1 MANYNAIRYNVP
13 YSEAGS
19 LKLIKT
25 ITASSDATISFVDGA
40 SDVVLDNT
48 YKEYMFI
55 FNNIHPE
62 TNSQYFGFKGS
73 INTGSAYGV
82 ATTSTVTRAYHD
94 EANSATDLEYEGSAD
109 LAQGT
114 GQIPLSTSVGNGND
128 ESCSGFLH
136 LFDPSNTTF
145 VKQFFT
151 RTSGSWYLDYSFDIH
166 VSGYVNTTSA
176 INAVRFNMSSGN
188 IDSGVIKMYG
198 LSKS

>member
-82 ATTSTVTRAYHD
+82 ATTSTVTRLYHRED
-94 EANSATDLEYEGSAD
+94 GTGGALDYEGSAD
-109 LAQGT
+109 MAQGT
-114 GQIPLSTSVGNGND
+114 GQIPLSTSLGND
-128 ESCSGFLH
+128 NDQSCSGYLH
-136 LFDPSNTTF
+136 LFDPSSTTF
-145 VKQFFT
+145 VKHFIAAVQ
-151 RTSGSWYLDYSFDIH
+151 GYEGGAYSIVH
-166 VSGYVNTTSA
+166 YTGGYINTTSA
-176 INAVRFNMSSGN
+176 VDAIQFLFASGD
-188 IDSGVIKMYG
+188 IDAGDIQLFGVN
-198 LSKS
+198 

>member
-145 VKQFFT
+145 VKHFT
-151 RTSGSWYLDYSFDIH
+151 AGVQGYAGGAYSIVH
-166 VSGYVNTTSA
+166 YTGGYINTTSA
-176 INAVRFNMSSGN
+176 VDAIQFLFASGDIDAGN
-188 IDSGVIKMYG
+188 IQLFGVN
-198 LSKS
+198 

>member
-82 ATTSTVTRAYHD
+82 ATTSTVFRAYHD
-94 EANSATDLEYEGSAD
+94 EADSATDLEYEGSAD

-114 GQIPLSTSVGNGND
+114 GQIPVSTSVGNGND
-128 ESCSGFLH
+128 ESCSGYLH

-145 VKQFFT
+145 VKHFVAEVQ
-151 RTSGSWYLDYSFDIH
+151 GYQGGDYSIMH
-166 VSGYVNTTSA
+166 YTGGYINTTSA
-176 INAVRFNMSSGN
+176 VDAIQFSFASGD
-188 IDSGVIKMYG
+188 IDAGDIQLFGVN
-198 LSKS
+198 

>member
-62 TNSQYFGFKGS
+62 TNSKYFGFKGS

-145 VKQFFT
+145 VKHFT
-151 RTSGSWYLDYSFDIH
+151 AGVQGYAGGAYSIVH
-166 VSGYVNTTSA
+166 YTGGYINTTSA
-176 INAVRFNMSSGN
+176 VDAIQFLFASGD
-188 IDSGVIKMYG
+188 IDAGDIQLFGVN
-198 LSKS
+198 

>member
-82 ATTSTVTRAYHD
+82 ATTSAVTRAYAS
-94 EANSATDLEYEGSAD
+94 ESGSPTDLEYEGSAD

-114 GQIPLSTSVGNGND
+114 GQIPLSTSLGNGND

-145 VKQFFT
+145 VKHFT
-151 RTSGSWYLDYSFDIH
+151 ASVQGYEGGDYSIVH
-166 VSGYVNTTSA
+166 YTGGYINTTSA
-176 INAVRFNMSSGN
+176 VDAIQFSFASGD
-188 IDSGVIKMYG
+188 IDAGDIQLFGV
-198 LSKS
+198 S

>member
-62 TNSQYFGFKGS
+62 TNSKYFGFKGS

-82 ATTSTVTRAYHD
+82 ATTSTVTRAYAS
-94 EANSATDLEYEGSAD
+94 ESGSPTDLEYEGSAD

-114 GQIPLSTSVGNGND
+114 GQIPLSTSLGNGND

-145 VKQFFT
+145 VKHFT
-151 RTSGSWYLDYSFDIH
+151 ASVQGYEGGDYSIVH
-166 VSGYVNTTSA
+166 HTGGYINTTSA
-176 INAVRFNMSSGN
+176 VDAIQFSFASGD
-188 IDSGVIKMYG
+188 IDAGDIQLFGV
-198 LSKS
+198 S

>member
-62 TNSQYFGFKGS
+62 TNSKYFGFKGS

-145 VKQFFT
+145 VKHFT
-151 RTSGSWYLDYSFDIH
+151 AGVQGYAGGAYSIVH
-166 VSGYVNTTSA
+166 YTGGYINTTSA
-176 INAVRFNMSSGN
+176 VDAIQFLFASGDIDAGN
-188 IDSGVIKMYG
+188 IQLFGVN
-198 LSKS
+198 

>member
-62 TNSQYFGFKGS
+62 TNSKYFGFKGS

-82 ATTSTVTRAYHD
+82 ATTSAVTIAYAS
-94 EANSATDLEYEGSAD
+94 ESGSPTDLEYEGSAD

-114 GQIPLSTSVGNGND
+114 GQIPLSTSLGNGND

-145 VKQFFT
+145 VKHFT
-151 RTSGSWYLDYSFDIH
+151 ASVQGYEGGDYSIVH
-166 VSGYVNTTSA
+166 YTGGYINTTSA
-176 INAVRFNMSSGN
+176 VDAIQFSFASGD
-188 IDSGVIKMYG
+188 IDAGDIQLFGV
-198 LSKS
+198 S

>member
-145 VKQFFT
+145 VKHFT
-151 RTSGSWYLDYSFDIH
+151 AGVQGYAGGAYSIVH
-166 VSGYVNTTSA
+166 YTGGYINTTSA
-176 INAVRFNMSSGN
+176 VDAIQFSFASGD
-188 IDSGVIKMYG
+188 IDAGDIQLFGVN
-198 LSKS
+198 

>member
-145 VKQFFT
+145 VKHFT
-151 RTSGSWYLDYSFDIH
+151 AGVQGYAGGAYSIVH
-166 VSGYVNTTSA
+166 YTGGYINTTSA
-176 INAVRFNMSSGN
+176 EDAIQFLFASGD
-188 IDSGVIKMYG
+188 IDAGDIQLFGVN
-198 LSKS
+198 

>member
-136 LFDPSNTTF
+136 FFDPSNTTF
-145 VKQFFT
+145 VKHFT
-151 RTSGSWYLDYSFDIH
+151 AGVQGYAGGAYSIVH
-166 VSGYVNTTSA
+166 YTGGYINTTSA
-176 INAVRFNMSSGN
+176 VDAIQFLFASGD
-188 IDSGVIKMYG
+188 IDAGDIQLFGVN
-198 LSKS
+198 

>member
-62 TNSQYFGFKGS
+62 TNSKYFGFKGS

-82 ATTSTVTRAYHD
+82 ATTSAVTRAYAS
-94 EANSATDLEYEGSAD
+94 ESGSPTDLEYEGSAD

-114 GQIPLSTSVGNGND
+114 GQIPLSTSLGNGND

-145 VKQFFT
+145 VKHFT
-151 RTSGSWYLDYSFDIH
+151 ASVQGYEGGDYSIVH
-166 VSGYVNTTSA
+166 YTGGYINTTSA
-176 INAVRFNMSSGN
+176 VDAIQFSFASGD
-188 IDSGVIKMYG
+188 IDAGDIQLFGV
-198 LSKS
+198 S

>member
-82 ATTSTVTRAYHD
+82 ATTSAVTRAYAS
-94 EANSATDLEYEGSAD
+94 ESGSPTDLEYEGSAD

-114 GQIPLSTSVGNGND
+114 GQIPLSTSLGNGND

-145 VKQFFT
+145 VKHFT
-151 RTSGSWYLDYSFDIH
+151 ASVQGYEGGDYSIVH
-166 VSGYVNTTSA
+166 YTGGYINTTSA
-176 INAVRFNMSSGN
+176 VDAIQFLFASGD
-188 IDSGVIKMYG
+188 IDAGDIQLFGV
-198 LSKS
+198 S

>member
-82 ATTSTVTRAYHD
+82 ATTSAVTRAYAS
-94 EANSATDLEYEGSAD
+94 ESGSPTDLEYEGSAD

-145 VKQFFT
+145 VKHFT
-151 RTSGSWYLDYSFDIH
+151 AGVQGYAGGAYSIVH
-166 VSGYVNTTSA
+166 YTGGYINTTSA
-176 INAVRFNMSSGN
+176 VDAIQFLFASGDIDAGN
-188 IDSGVIKMYG
+188 IQLFGVN
-198 LSKS
+198 

>member
-145 VKQFFT
+145 VKHFT
-151 RTSGSWYLDYSFDIH
+151 AGVQGYAGGAYSIVH
-166 VSGYVNTTSA
+166 YTGGYINTTSA
-176 INAVRFNMSSGN
+176 VDAIQFLFASGD
-188 IDSGVIKMYG
+188 IDAGDIQLFGV
-198 LSKS
+198 S

>member
-62 TNSQYFGFKGS
+62 TNSKYFGFKGS

-82 ATTSTVTRAYHD
+82 ATTSAVTRAYAS
-94 EANSATDLEYEGSAD
+94 ESGSPTDLEYEGSAD

-114 GQIPLSTSVGNGND
+114 GQIPLSTSLGNGND

-145 VKQFFT
+145 VKHFT
-151 RTSGSWYLDYSFDIH
+151 AGVQGYAGGAYSIVH
-166 VSGYVNTTSA
+166 YTGGYINTTSA
-176 INAVRFNMSSGN
+176 VDAIQFLFASGD
-188 IDSGVIKMYG
+188 IDAGDIQLFGV
-198 LSKS
+198 S

>member
-62 TNSQYFGFKGS
+62 TNSKYFGFKGS

-145 VKQFFT
+145 VKHFT
-151 RTSGSWYLDYSFDIH
+151 ASVQGYEGGDYSIVH
-166 VSGYVNTTSA
+166 YTGGYINTTSA
-176 INAVRFNMSSGN
+176 VDAIQFSFASGD
-188 IDSGVIKMYG
+188 IDAGDIQLFGV
-198 LSKS
+198 S

>member
-145 VKQFFT
+145 VKHFT
-151 RTSGSWYLDYSFDIH
+151 AGGQGYAGGAYSIVH
-166 VSGYVNTTSA
+166 YTGGYINTTSA
-176 INAVRFNMSSGN
+176 VDAIQFLFASGD
-188 IDSGVIKMYG
+188 IDAGDIQLFGVN
-198 LSKS
+198 

>member
-82 ATTSTVTRAYHD
+82 ATTSAVTRAYAS
-94 EANSATDLEYEGSAD
+94 ESGSPTDLEYEGSAD

-114 GQIPLSTSVGNGND
+114 GQIPLSTSLGNGND

-145 VKQFFT
+145 VKHFT
-151 RTSGSWYLDYSFDIH
+151 ASVQGYEGGDYSIPHYTGGYINRTSAVDAIQFSFASGDIDAGDIQLFG
-166 VSGYVNTTSA
+166 VS
-176 INAVRFNMSSGN
+176 
-188 IDSGVIKMYG
+188 
-198 LSKS
+198 